1 VVRDVIFV
9 FAGVG
14 LLLIVFLA
22 FSGGREGPGWFEQL
36 RVRARRESAPTIR
49 AGSGAERLV
58 RESEEAKRIETAWE
72 EERNRAGLQE
82 AEPAKWPLR
91 D

>member
-1 VVRDVIFV
+1 MVRDVIFV
-9 FAGVG
+9 FAGAG

-22 FSGGREGPGWFEQL
+22 LSGGREGPGWFEQL
-36 RVRARRESAPTIR
+36 RVRARRESVRTR
-49 AGSGAERLV
+49 TAGTGAERLV
-58 RESEEAKRIETAWE
+58 RESEEAQRIETAWE

-82 AEPAKWPLR
+82 AEPDRWPLR